1 MPFKINFTVP
11 ALLTLLIAFNSLFPA
26 AAGARLV
33 SEEEMADVI
42 HRARVWH
49 PVEVS
54 KMDLFSGDQGPGSY
68 KVGEKVVCRYEER
81 DPLKPIGG
89 HSKKFPCHDASD
101 YRLKVKYDPAN
112 TPKVFS
118 EVAGTR
124 LYWALG
130 FYAERMYSVKIVCQ
144 NCPVDPWVSSATPR
158 AVRVFD
164 PASVQK
170 RLIGEEISETA
181 DEGWTFDQLDLVDE
195 AQGGSSRAEVD
206 ALKLLSVFAHHGD
219 NTANQQRLLCLK
231 EDPQCL
237 HPLMYVTD
245 LGGTF
250 GGKDNFSSYK
260 TWAQITD
267 IWKDRKNCIA
277 NFQGTDPGY
286 HDPKISEAGRKFLA
300 DLIGALSDKQIRDLF
315 LGARF
320 DLFGQYNAPL
330 LEKGGRSR
338 QVTVDDWV
346 RLFKK
351 KRQQILSVRC
361 PD

>member
-1 MPFKINFTVP
+1 MKN
-11 ALLTLLIAFNSLFPA
+11 IAVLMLVLNVGLPA
-26 AAGARLV
+26 AAKARIV

-49 PVEVS
+49 PVDVS
-54 KMDLFSGDQGPGSY
+54 KMDLLNGDQGPGSY
-68 KVGEKVVCRYEER
+68 KVGEEIDCRYEER
-81 DPLKPIGG
+81 DPLRPIGG

-101 YRLKVKYDPAN
+101 DRLKVKYDPVN

-124 LYWALG
+124 LFWALG

-144 NCPVDPWVSSATPR
+144 NCPEDPWVSSATPR

-170 RLIGEEISETA
+170 RLPGEEVSVTE
-181 DEGWTFDQLDLVDE
+181 DEGWTFNQLDGVDE
-195 AQGGSSRAEVD
+195 TQGGSSRAEVD
-206 ALKLLSVFAHHGD
+206 ALKLLSVFVHHGD

-231 EDPQCL
+231 EDPKCER
-237 HPLMYVTD
+237 PLMYVTD

-250 GGKDNFSSYK
+250 GGKGNFASYK
-260 TWAQITD
+260 NWAAIGD

-277 NFQGTDPGY
+277 NFTGTYQGY
-286 HDPKISEAGRKFLA
+286 RDPKISEAGRKFLA
-300 DLIGALSDKQIRDLF
+300 DLIGALSDKHIQDLF

-320 DLFGQYNAPL
+320 EQYGRFNPL
-330 LEKGGRSR
+330 IQEEDGRSR

-346 RLFKK
+346 KLFKK
-351 KRQQILSVRC
+351 KREQILSVRC
-361 PD
+361 PM